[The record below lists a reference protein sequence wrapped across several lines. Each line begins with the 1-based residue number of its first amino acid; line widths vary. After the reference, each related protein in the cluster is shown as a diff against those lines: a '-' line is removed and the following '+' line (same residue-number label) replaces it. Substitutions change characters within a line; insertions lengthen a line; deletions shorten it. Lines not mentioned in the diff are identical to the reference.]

1 MHDNLNR
8 RKKKKITNRFL
19 EHLRGVEKGGKD
31 ASKPVARH
39 FNNSTSNTR
48 ETQKAVKTASEN
60 FCQNGALN
68 HQGTLHDRISFN

>member
-1 MHDNLNR
+1 MRDNLNR

-39 FNNSTSNTR
+39 FNNSTSNMR
-48 ETQKAVKTASEN
+48 VFGLS
-60 FCQNGALN
+60 L
-68 HQGTLHDRISFN
+68 HQGNTKSRKNSLRKFLSKRRS

>member
-8 RKKKKITNRFL
+8 TKKKKITNCFL

-39 FNNSTSNTR
+39 FNNSTSNIR
-48 ETQKAVKTASEN
+48 VFGLS
-60 FCQNGALN
+60 LY
-68 HQGTLHDRISFN
+68 QGNTKSRKKSQ